1 MERALDWEPEGPKG
15 LALGLAWAVGLSEP
29 LWAPPRTCVCRQV
42 CRYAQ
47 CTCGHTQDTPP
58 HIHVTHTHVHLAK
71 VEAEVVVEA
80 RPAVGGEPTG
90 RGQWGCECQ
99 PLVPHALPNCLCV
112 EVKSME
118 LTDLLVP

>member
-1 MERALDWEPEGPKG
+1 MH
-15 LALGLAWAVGLSEP
+15 S
-29 LWAPPRTCVCRQV
+29 APVDTHR
-42 CRYAQ
+42 
-47 CTCGHTQDTPP
+47 DTPT
-58 HIHVTHTHVHLAK
+58 HIHATHTRVHLAK

-99 PLVPHALPNCLCV
+99 PLVPHALPNCLCA
-112 EVKSME
+112 EVMKSVE